1 MLDRIT
7 ADPIHMGGIPCIRG
21 LRIPVATIIGL
32 LAEKMTNKEILEA
45 YPDLEQE
52 DINQALRFA
61 AYMTKEKEIPIK
73 ATAWSSLLIMQFH
86 Q

>member
-7 ADPIHMGGIPCIRG
+7 ADPNQMGGIPCIRE

-32 LAEKMTNKEILEA
+32 LADEMTHEEILKA

-73 ATAWSSLLIMQFH
+73 ATS
-86 Q
+86 